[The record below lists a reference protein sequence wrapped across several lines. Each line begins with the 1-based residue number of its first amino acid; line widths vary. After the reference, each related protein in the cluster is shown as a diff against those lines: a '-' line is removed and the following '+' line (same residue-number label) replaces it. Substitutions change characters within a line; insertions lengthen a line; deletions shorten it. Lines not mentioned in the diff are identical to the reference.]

1 MIATPISSS
10 AVRAVLLRYDILDTP
25 PEPAFDDLA
34 QRAAE
39 VFGATMAG
47 ISFFDTGDVNAAR
60 SMSSSDGLGR
70 GAWREWFKSR
80 VNFPVDSMA
89 RELSFFLP
97 SASATEHRLRIFVVP
112 DAFADKRFRDHP
124 LVSGPPHICFYAG
137 AAIISKEGA
146 IIGALSVFDTVAREA
161 VPRELEAL
169 INLAELTRARLEA
182 RAERRL
188 EMRHERQLGGQP
200 GQVKPVPVAPPHS
213 TFIKP
218 VPVPSE
224 NTAAQQHIEQSTQKV
239 LRLEQLL
246 EDEIAS
252 RKATEDRLRDEKDFS
267 DATIQSLPGAFFMF
281 DADGKMLRWNANFAA
296 ITGFCDDDMQQKHAL
311 DFVAEKNRTAV
322 ADAIRRIFDTGSEVV
337 IEADIRGKSGD
348 ETPYSFHG
356 LALDIGG
363 RRMCLGV
370 GRDITER
377 IRAER
382 EVARA
387 KERLDLALAGSNLAI
402 WDWDLTA
409 NEVHFSQD
417 WEALLGAKPADE
429 PGTIFSGEEVLAW
442 NHPDDKERF
451 REALTQTARGETTD
465 FLCEYRVPD
474 PHGEWVWMQ
483 SKGKVA
489 ERAESG
495 LALRMTGTT
504 ANITKRKLAEDRVEF
519 LATRDPLTG
528 LPNRMLLNDRL
539 EQGVANA
546 ARKKSRLA
554 FMFIDLDRFK
564 TINDSLGH
572 DVGDELLKR
581 VAARLTACIRATD
594 TVARQGGDEFAV
606 ILENL
611 PIAESADAQEGAQN
625 VADKMIAS
633 MAAPIMINGQHLNT
647 SCSIGISVFPVDG
660 QDPQTLMK
668 HADVAM
674 YDAKAKGRNNYQ
686 FFSHEMNAR
695 AQERLSIENF
705 LRLAL
710 RRDELQLYYQPRVSF
725 LTGHVTGVE
734 ALIRWQH
741 PRRGLIT
748 PDKFIGVAEDSG
760 LIVPMGEWVI
770 EHAFKQ
776 IAEWRERSGRDLKLA
791 VNLSVGQMY
800 DGDRLIRAITA
811 SATAANLDP
820 TVVEL
825 ELTESMLLK
834 NMDETAELLTRL
846 GKLGVGLAIDDF
858 GTGYSSLSYLKQLPV
873 DSIKVDSSFVRDI
886 GTDPNDEAII
896 RAIIAMTHSLK
907 LNVVAEGV
915 EREDQYRVLRDLEC
929 DEYQGYFFSKPLPAA
944 EFEAEFL
951 DLQ

>member
-1 MIATPISSS
+1 MKAPDLTGRT
-10 AVRAVLLRYDILDTP
+10 AQEVLASYDILDTP

-34 QRAAE
+34 RRAAQ
-39 VFGATMAG
+39 VFGASMAG
-47 ISFFDTGDVNAAR
+47 VSLFDTGNATAAP
-60 SMSSSDGLGR
+60 SAVSADGLGP
-70 GAWREWFKSR
+70 GSWREWFKSR
-80 VNFPVDSMA
+80 VNFPVDSLA

-97 SASATEHRLRIFVVP
+97 AASGTDHRLRIFVVP
-112 DAFADKRFRDHP
+112 DALADKRFRDHP
-124 LVSGPPHICFYAG
+124 LVSGAPYICFYAG
-137 AAIISKEGA
+137 AAIISKEGVV
-146 IIGALSVFDTVAREA
+146 IGALSVFDTVAREA
-161 VPRELEAL
+161 GLRELEAL

-182 RAERRL
+182 RAERRMETRHDRGPLRPALRAALDTMPAPGDDAAADLHL
-188 EMRHERQLGGQP
+188 EH
-200 GQVKPVPVAPPHS
+200 V
-213 TFIKP
+213 
-218 VPVPSE
+218 
-224 NTAAQQHIEQSTQKV
+224 TQEF

-246 EDEIAS
+246 EDEIAT
-252 RKATEDRLRDEKDFS
+252 RKTAEDRLRDEKDFS
-267 DATIQSLPGAFFMF
+267 DAAIHSLPGAFFMF
-281 DADGKMLRWNANFAA
+281 DPGGKMVRWNKSFADN
-296 ITGFCDDDMQQKHAL
+296 TGYSPDDMQQKRAL
-311 DFVAEKNRTAV
+311 DFIAPKDRVAV
-322 ADAIRRIFDTGSEVV
+322 ADAIRRVFETGGEVA
-337 IEADIRGKSGD
+337 IEAEIRSKSGR

-356 LALDIGG
+356 HALDIGG
-363 RRMCLGV
+363 QRFCIGV
-370 GRDITER
+370 GRDITDR
-377 IRAER
+377 RRAER
-382 EVARA
+382 EITRA
-387 KERLDLALAGSNLAI
+387 KERLDLALVGSNLAI
-402 WDWDLTA
+402 WDWDLAA
-409 NEVHFSQD
+409 NEVYFSED
-417 WEALLGAKPADE
+417 WENLLGCKPIEE
-429 PGTIFSGEEVLAW
+429 PGTVFTGEAVLSW
-442 NHPDDKERF
+442 NHPDDQERF
-451 REALTQTARGETTD
+451 RGALMAAAKGETVD

-474 PHGEWVWMQ
+474 AHGEWVWMQ
-483 SKGKVA
+483 SKGKVT
-489 ERAESG
+489 ERG
-495 LALRMTGTT
+495 RDGRALRMTGTSS
-504 ANITKRKLAEDRVEF
+504 NVTKRKLAEDRVEF

-539 EQGVANA
+539 EQGVANV

-581 VAARLTACIRATD
+581 VSARLSACVRATD
-594 TVARQGGDEFAV
+594 TVARLGGDEFAV

-611 PIAESADAQEGAQN
+611 PAGDAADAHEGAQN

-633 MAAPIMINGQHLNT
+633 LAAPIMINSQHLNT
-647 SCSIGISVFPVDG
+647 SCSIGISVYPGDG

-705 LRLAL
+705 LRVAL
-710 RRDELQLYYQPRVSF
+710 RRNELLLYYQPRVSF
-725 LTGHVTGVE
+725 LTGQVTGVE

-760 LIVPMGEWVI
+760 LIVPIGEWVI
-770 EHAFKQ
+770 EHAFLQ

-791 VNLSVGQMY
+791 VNLSVGQMF
-800 DGDRLIRAITA
+800 DADRLIRAISTCA
-811 SATAANLDP
+811 KAARLDP

-834 NMDETAELLTRL
+834 NIDETADLLTRL
-846 GKLGVGLAIDDF
+846 GKMGVGLAIDDF

-873 DSIKVDSSFVRDI
+873 DTIKVDSSFVRDI

-929 DEYQGYFFSKPLPAA
+929 DEYQGYFFSKALPPA
-944 EFEAEFL
+944 EFEAQFL

>member
-1 MIATPISSS
+1 MIATDS
-10 AVRAVLLRYDILDTP
+10 AGRLAREVLARYDILNTP

-34 QRAAE
+34 RRAAE
-39 VFGATMAG
+39 VFGAAMAG
-47 ISFFDTGDVNAAR
+47 ISLFDTGDANTVPLEASA
-60 SMSSSDGLGR
+60 DGLGR

-80 VNFPVDSMA
+80 VNFPVDTLA

-97 SASATEHRLRIFVVP
+97 AASLTEHRLRIFMVP
-112 DAFADKRFRDHP
+112 DALADKRFRDHP

-146 IIGALSVFDTVAREA
+146 MIGALSVFDTVAREA

-182 RAERRL
+182 RAERRQ
-188 EMRHERQLGGQP
+188 EMRRERGP
-200 GQVKPVPVAPPHS
+200 GKPVAQTPAARPAPAPGDDAS
-213 TFIKP
+213 
-218 VPVPSE
+218 
-224 NTAAQQHIEQSTQKV
+224 AAQHLERVTQEFT
-239 LRLEQLL
+239 RLEQLL
-246 EDEIAS
+246 EDEIAT
-252 RKATEDRLRDEKDFS
+252 RKATEDRLRYEKDFS
-267 DATIQSLPGAFFMF
+267 DAAIQSLPGAFFMF
-281 DADGKMLRWNANFAA
+281 DANGKMTRWNTSFVEN
-296 ITGFCDDDMQQKHAL
+296 TGYSPDDMQQKHAL
-311 DFVAEKNRTAV
+311 DFIAVKDRVAVT
-322 ADAIRRIFDTGSEVV
+322 DAIRRIFETGSEIV
-337 IEADIRGKSGD
+337 IEAEIRTKSGR

-356 LALDIGG
+356 RALDVGG
-363 RRMCLGV
+363 QRFCLGV
-370 GRDITER
+370 GRDITDR
-377 IRAER
+377 KRAER

-387 KERLDLALAGSNLAI
+387 KERLDLALAGSSLAI
-402 WDWDLTA
+402 WDWDLSA
-409 NEVHFSQD
+409 NEVYFSED
-417 WEALLGAKPADE
+417 WENLLGVKPAAE
-429 PGTIFSGEEVLAW
+429 SGTVFNGEEVLAW
-442 NHPDDKERF
+442 NHPDDQERF
-451 REALTQTARGETTD
+451 RLALMTAVKGEAAD
-465 FLCEYRVPD
+465 FFCEFRVPD
-474 PHGEWVWMQ
+474 PRGEWVWMQ

-489 ERAESG
+489 ERAEDGRS
-495 LALRMTGTT
+495 LRMTGTT
-504 ANITKRKLAEDRVEF
+504 SNVNKRKLAEDRVEF

-581 VAARLTACIRATD
+581 VAARLSACVRATD

-611 PIAESADAQEGAQN
+611 PVGGDADGADAHEGAQN

-647 SCSIGISVFPVDG
+647 SCSIGISVYPIDG

-686 FFSHEMNAR
+686 FFSHDMNAR

-710 RRDELQLYYQPRVSF
+710 RRNELLLYYQPRVSF
-725 LTGHVTGVE
+725 LTGQVTGVE

-741 PRRGLIT
+741 PRRGLLT

-811 SATAANLDP
+811 SAKAANLDP

-834 NMDETAELLTRL
+834 NIDDTAELLTRL
-846 GKLGVGLAIDDF
+846 GKMGVGIAIDDF

>member
-1 MIATPISSS
+1 
-10 AVRAVLLRYDILDTP
+10 
-25 PEPAFDDLA
+25 
-34 QRAAE
+34 
-39 VFGATMAG
+39 
-47 ISFFDTGDVNAAR
+47 
-60 SMSSSDGLGR
+60 
-70 GAWREWFKSR
+70 
-80 VNFPVDSMA
+80 
-89 RELSFFLP
+89 
-97 SASATEHRLRIFVVP
+97 
-112 DAFADKRFRDHP
+112 
-124 LVSGPPHICFYAG
+124 
-137 AAIISKEGA
+137 
-146 IIGALSVFDTVAREA
+146 VFDTVAREA

-182 RAERRL
+182 RAERRQ
-188 EMRHERQLGGQP
+188 EMRMERGSG
-200 GQVKPVPVAPPHS
+200 
-213 TFIKP
+213 
-218 VPVPSE
+218 
-224 NTAAQQHIEQSTQKV
+224 TAARATAPVVPARASAATGDSAAAEEHLKYVTREFQ
-239 LRLEQLL
+239 RLEQLL
-246 EDEIAS
+246 EDEIAT
-252 RKATEDRLRDEKDFS
+252 RKATEDRLRYEKDFS

-281 DADGKMLRWNANFAA
+281 DSDGKMMRWNASFAEN
-296 ITGFCDDDMQQKHAL
+296 TGYGADEMREKRAL
-311 DFVAEKNRTAV
+311 DFIAPKDRVAV
-322 ADAIRRIFDTGSEVV
+322 ADAIRRIFENGSEVV
-337 IEADIRGKSGD
+337 IEADIRNQAGR
-348 ETPYSFHG
+348 ELPYSFHG
-356 LALDIGG
+356 RPLDIGG
-363 RRMCLGV
+363 QRICLGV
-370 GRDITER
+370 GRDISDR
-377 IRAER
+377 KRAER
-382 EVARA
+382 EIARA

-402 WDWDLTA
+402 WDWDLAA
-409 NEVHFSQD
+409 NEVYFSEQ
-417 WEALLGAKPADE
+417 WEVVLGARPSDE
-429 PGTIFSGEEVLAW
+429 RGTVFSAEHVQAW
-442 NHPDDKERF
+442 NHPEDRERF
-451 REALTQTARGETTD
+451 ADALQAAANGEAAD
-465 FLCEYRVPD
+465 FFCEYRLPD
-474 PHGEWVWMQ
+474 PHGAWAWMQ

-489 ERAESG
+489 ERAEDG
-495 LALRMTGTT
+495 RALRMTGTT
-504 ANITKRKLAEDRVEF
+504 ANVTKRKLAEDRVEF

-539 EQGVANA
+539 EQGVGNA
-546 ARKKSRLA
+546 ARKRTRLV

-564 TINDSLGH
+564 IINDSLGH

-581 VAARLTACIRATD
+581 VAARLSACVRTTD

-611 PIAESADAQEGAQN
+611 PVGESADAHEGAQN

-705 LRLAL
+705 LRPAL
-710 RRDELQLYYQPRVSF
+710 RRNELLLHYQPRVSF
-725 LTGHVTGVE
+725 LTGQVTGVE

-741 PRRGLIT
+741 PRRGLLT

-760 LIVPMGEWVI
+760 LIVPIGEWVI
-770 EHAFKQ
+770 EHAFRQ
-776 IAEWRERSGRDLKLA
+776 IADWRERSGRDLKLA

-800 DGDRLIRAITA
+800 DGDRLIRAIGNFA
-811 SATAANLDP
+811 KAANLDP

-834 NMDETAELLTRL
+834 NREDTAELLMRL
-846 GKLGVGLAIDDF
+846 GKMGVGLAIDDF
-858 GTGYSSLSYLKQLPV
+858 GTGYSSLSFLKQLPV
-873 DSIKVDSSFVRDI
+873 DTIKVDSSFVRDI

-915 EREDQYRVLRDLEC
+915 EREDQYRVLRDLQC
-929 DEYQGYFFSKPLPAA
+929 DEYQGFFFSKALPPA